1 MGVRIANCS
10 GFYGDRL
17 SAAREL
23 VSGGPIDVLTG
34 DYLAEITML
43 ILAREKARD
52 PARGYAR
59 TFVRQ
64 VEHVLATCLERGIRI
79 VSNAGGLNPRACRDA
94 IAAVAARLGL
104 SPKIAIVEG
113 DDLLARIPDLRAGG
127 EALAHAV
134 TGASFESLTAPVLAA
149 SAYLG
154 AWPIVAALE
163 RGADIVITGRVTDS
177 ALTLAPAM
185 WRHGWRADDWDRL
198 AGGVVAGHLIECGTQ
213 VTGGNYCFWRE
224 VPRLAAMGF
233 PIAEIESDGTF
244 TITKHPGTGGA
255 VTRDTVIAQLVYE
268 IGSPAYLTPDVTA
281 LFDTVRVEEVGTDR
295 VRVSDARGAPPPATL
310 KVSAHY
316 AAGFRNHVDVL
327 VGGAAAEAKSRAFEE
342 LLWEAVGGRGRF
354 AEARA
359 ERFVDRA
366 SGTTFTRF
374 AVRDRDESA
383 VGRAFSGAA
392 VELALASVP
401 GITFAGPPGGAT
413 PCGGTWPTT
422 VPRDAVRARV
432 TIGEESFEVAAPG
445 GWEEG
450 AAEPVA
456 AATAASPPPAFEP
469 AAPLPAALLGDLC
482 GARSGDKG
490 GDANVGVWARD
501 PAHFGWLRGYLTP
514 ERLRAWLPE
523 PFDGPIERYE
533 LANVAALDFVL
544 RGYLGEGAA
553 ASVRLDNQAKLLGEL
568 VRARPIEP

>member
-1 MGVRIANCS
+1 MSLRVANCS

-23 VSGGPIDVLTG
+23 VLGGPIDVLTG
-34 DYLAEITML
+34 DYLAEITLL

-52 PARGYAR
+52 PARGFAR

-64 VEHVLATCLERGIRI
+64 VEDVLAACLARGIRI
-79 VSNAGGLNPRACRDA
+79 VSNAGGLNPRACGDA

-104 SPKIAIVEG
+104 SPRIAVVEG
-113 DDLLARIPDLRAGG
+113 DDLLARLGELRAQG
-127 EALAHAV
+127 EPLAHAV
-134 TGASFESLTAPVLAA
+134 TGAPFESLEAPVLCA

-163 RGADIVITGRVTDS
+163 AGADIVVTGRVTDS

-185 WRHGWRADDWDRL
+185 WHHRWRADDWDRL
-198 AGGVVAGHLIECGTQ
+198 AGGIVAGHLIECGTQ
-213 VTGGNYCFWRE
+213 VTGGNYCFWNE

-233 PIAEIESDGTF
+233 PIAEIEADGRF

-268 IGSPAYLTPDVTA
+268 IGAPAYLTPDVTA
-281 LFDTVRVEEVGTDR
+281 HFDAVSVEELGPDR
-295 VRVSDARGAPPPATL
+295 VRVSGARGTPPPATL

-316 AAGFRNHVDVL
+316 GAGFRNHVDVV
-327 VGGAAAEAKSRAFEE
+327 VGGAEAEAKSRALES
-342 LLWEAVGGRGRF
+342 LLWDAVGGRHRF
-354 AEARA
+354 QEARA
-359 ERFVDRA
+359 ERFVDLER
-366 SGTTFTRF
+366 GTTLTRF
-374 AVRDRDESA
+374 AVRDRDEGK

-401 GITFAGPPGGAT
+401 GITFAGPPTGAA
-413 PCGGTWPTT
+413 PYGGTWPT
-422 VPRDAVRARV
+422 AVARSAVTARV
-432 TIGEESFEVAAPG
+432 TIGDERFEVAAPSFAEG
-445 GWEEG
+445 GSERS
-450 AAEPVA
+450 AEPPSLAGSGVA
-456 AATAASPPPAFEP
+456 AALAGS
-469 AAPLPAALLGDLC
+469 LLGDVC

-490 GDANVGVWARD
+490 GDANLGVWARD
-501 PAHFGWLRGYLTP
+501 PRHFGWLRDYLTA

-523 PFDGPIERYE
+523 PFDGPIDRYE
-533 LANVAALDFVL
+533 LANVAALNFVL

-553 ASVRLDNQAKLLGEL
+553 ANVRIDNQAKLLGEL
-568 VRARPIEP
+568 IRARPIER